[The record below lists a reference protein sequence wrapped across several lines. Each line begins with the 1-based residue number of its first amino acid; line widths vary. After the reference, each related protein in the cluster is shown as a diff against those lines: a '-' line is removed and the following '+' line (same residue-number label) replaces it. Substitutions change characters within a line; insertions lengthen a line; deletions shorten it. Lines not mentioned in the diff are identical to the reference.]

1 MFHRLCKASSLLILN
16 HDLSSGIVGLRSR
29 LVTCFY
35 LNFTCFFE
43 HFLQGTM
50 DLRHRLITPP
60 QRHLTNSLQTAC
72 GHLTIFTFPPFLPPY
87 PQSKGE
93 GNGVTDL
100 LGTFDPPSSKCK
112 SSGGRFLTGGG
123 LTYIQPSPSG
133 KNTKGSKL
141 LFTFFERSP
150 CLHPTKRCLH

>member
-1 MFHRLCKASSLLILN
+1 MGEQWIAGVTKTIMQVHKGCLPWGPHKVSWGPFEVHLRSIWDHLGAELVFHRLCKASSLLILN

-50 DLRHRLITPP
+50 GLRHRLITPP

-72 GHLTIFTFPPFLPPY
+72 GHLTIFTFPLPPPLSAAY
-87 PQSKGE
+87 
-93 GNGVTDL
+93 
-100 LGTFDPPSSKCK
+100 
-112 SSGGRFLTGGG
+112 GGRERGDISITD
-123 LTYIQPSPSG
+123 IRPP
-133 KNTKGSKL
+133 L
-141 LFTFFERSP
+141 LQM
-150 CLHPTKRCLH
+150 

>member
-1 MFHRLCKASSLLILN
+1 MCEASSLLILN

-72 GHLTIFTFPPFLPPY
+72 GHLTIFTFPPFPPIRRVRG
-87 PQSKGE
+87 KGA
-93 GNGVTDL
+93 GGYGVTYL
-100 LGTFDPPSSKCK
+100 LWTFDAPSSKCK